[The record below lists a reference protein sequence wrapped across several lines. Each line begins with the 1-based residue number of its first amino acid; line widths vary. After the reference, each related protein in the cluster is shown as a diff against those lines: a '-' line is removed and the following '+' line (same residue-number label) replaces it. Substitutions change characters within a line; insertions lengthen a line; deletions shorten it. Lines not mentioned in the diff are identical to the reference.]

1 MAVKFLSNISVDG
14 NVQSAGRI
22 GDGDTYV
29 ICNDTTNVIDFYV
42 NDVHVGRLESDGDLH
57 IKGDVIAKSTL
68 F

>member
-14 NVQSAGRI
+14 TIQTVGRI
-22 GDGDTYV
+22 GDGNTYV
-29 ICNDTTNVIDFYV
+29 ICNDTTNIIDFYV
-42 NDVHVGRLESDGDLH
+42 NNVHVGRFEADGDLH